1 MRFIIGNMDGKA
13 LNLNANELCILEAI
27 GKCSRSENA
36 KGWYGSMQALADSM
50 PFIISKAT
58 VVRSVQTLL
67 ESGVIIRREDNS
79 LYLVQNEPASV
90 QNEPASVQN
99 EPQLVQNEPISAPLN
114 NPPIED
120 INNNNLTETTPCV
133 SATENG
139 EFFMETSFD
148 IFLQAF
154 HPTWPMRADRK
165 ADLRHKW
172 EKEYTPA
179 KKHFIMQDLFAHEA
193 NNTLTDL
200 RDPLTYCEK
209 FEVPPPT
216 NYRGRAIPPGIKVFS
231 AAYNGTFGMYTQ
243 QDIARYHLELPKK

>member
-1 MRFIIGNMDGKA
+1 MDGKA

-36 KGWYGSMQALADSM
+36 KGWYGSMQALADSL
-50 PFIISKAT
+50 PFIIDHNT
-58 VVRSVQTLL
+58 VGRCVKRLL
-67 ESGVIIRREDNS
+67 QMGLIERREDKS
-79 LYLVQNEPASV
+79 LHISQNEISKS
-90 QNEPASVQN
+90 QNESAVSQN
-99 EPQLVQNEPISAPLN
+99 ESEKSQIETNPAPLN
-114 NPPIED
+114 DPPIED

-139 EFFMETSFD
+139 EFFMENSFD

-193 NNTLTDL
+193 NNTLTEL

-231 AAYNGTFGMYTQ
+231 AAYNGVFGMYTQ
-243 QDIARYHLELPKK
+243 QDIARYHLELPKE